1 MNVKLVCMFSAD
13 KETQKYINKSLID
26 SSSNSVYKAVF
37 SYDDVKF
44 RLVSSQNTLENICF
58 VIAESFQEAL
68 LLKAIN
74 VQFICIDEDNNFYS
88 KEYTSLTPK
97 IKISGTF
104 IEWMLP
110 EFLFEKVREFVGRSA
125 EMQARLGFRFD
136 FISVEPEDY

>member
-13 KETQKYINKSLID
+13 TETQKYINKSLID

-44 RLVSSQNTLENICF
+44 RLVSAQNTLENISF

-68 LLKAIN
+68 LLKSIN
-74 VQFICIDEDNNFYS
+74 VQFICIDEDKNFS
-88 KEYTSLTPK
+88 SREYTSLTPK

-110 EFLFEKVREFVGRSA
+110 EFLFKKVREFVGRSA
-125 EMQARLGFRFD
+125 EIQARLGFRFD

>member
-1 MNVKLVCMFSAD
+1 MFSAD
-13 KETQKYINKSLID
+13 TETQKYINKSLID
-26 SSSNSVYKAVF
+26 SSSNSVYKAEF

-44 RLVSSQNTLENICF
+44 RLVSAQNTLENISF

-68 LLKAIN
+68 LLKAVN
-74 VQFICIDEDNNFYS
+74 VQFICIDEDKNFLS
-88 KEYTSLTPK
+88 REYIALTPK

-110 EFLFEKVREFVGRSA
+110 EFLFKKVREFVGRSSD
-125 EMQARLGFRFD
+125 MQARLGFRFD

>member
-1 MNVKLVCMFSAD
+1 MFSAD
-13 KETQKYINKSLID
+13 TETQKYINKSLID

-44 RLVSSQNTLENICF
+44 RLVSAQNTLENISF

-68 LLKAIN
+68 LLKSIN
-74 VQFICIDEDNNFYS
+74 VQFICIDEDKNFS
-88 KEYTSLTPK
+88 SREYTSLTPK

-110 EFLFEKVREFVGRSA
+110 EFLFKK
-125 EMQARLGFRFD
+125 
-136 FISVEPEDY
+136 